1 MILISKEESRRLTVN
16 GIKRYRQRMQILS
29 LLYEHRSLSA
39 SDLSK
44 EVRISLPTTK
54 TLLDELIALK
64 AVETSGIGESRGGR
78 KPALYSLVAEAFYI
92 VAVDMGR
99 YKAKATIFNCHNEE
113 VTPIRFIET
122 NIDDPKLVDKLHE
135 MATEMVREAGISED
149 KIVAVG
155 VDMPGLIDSVEGINY
170 TIKNASLQNV
180 KRRFGAKFRK
190 TVYIDNDARM
200 QAFGEFVFGKAQNTV
215 NSVVL
220 NWSWGLGVGMIL
232 NGQLYSG
239 SRGFA
244 GEFSHIRL
252 EDEGELC
259 ICGKRGCIET
269 MASANKLLSL
279 AKSGVK
285 NGTISQL
292 TRIFKNNP
300 DEMQTEDV
308 INAARGGDEFAISI
322 LNQVG
327 SALGKG
333 LSILIQL
340 LNPELIVLSGPIS
353 QANQYIMTPIQ
364 QSLNQYCLE
373 NICSNVR
380 LEISEI
386 DEHSGLLGIAAMLF
400 QKVFGDAMDELK

>member
-1 MILISKEESRRLTVN
+1 
-16 GIKRYRQRMQILS
+16 
-29 LLYEHRSLSA
+29 
-39 SDLSK
+39 
-44 EVRISLPTTK
+44 
-54 TLLDELIALK
+54 
-64 AVETSGIGESRGGR
+64 
-78 KPALYSLVAEAFYI
+78 
-92 VAVDMGR
+92 
-99 YKAKATIFNCHNEE
+99 
-113 VTPIRFIET
+113 
-122 NIDDPKLVDKLHE
+122 
-135 MATEMVREAGISED
+135 
-149 KIVAVG
+149 
-155 VDMPGLIDSVEGINY
+155 
-170 TIKNASLQNV
+170 
-180 KRRFGAKFRK
+180 
-190 TVYIDNDARM
+190 M

-269 MASANKLLSL
+269 MASANKLLNL

>member
-1 MILISKEESRRLTVN
+1 
-16 GIKRYRQRMQILS
+16 
-29 LLYEHRSLSA
+29 
-39 SDLSK
+39 
-44 EVRISLPTTK
+44 
-54 TLLDELIALK
+54 
-64 AVETSGIGESRGGR
+64 
-78 KPALYSLVAEAFYI
+78 
-92 VAVDMGR
+92 
-99 YKAKATIFNCHNEE
+99 
-113 VTPIRFIET
+113 
-122 NIDDPKLVDKLHE
+122 
-135 MATEMVREAGISED
+135 
-149 KIVAVG
+149 
-155 VDMPGLIDSVEGINY
+155 
-170 TIKNASLQNV
+170 
-180 KRRFGAKFRK
+180 
-190 TVYIDNDARM
+190 
-200 QAFGEFVFGKAQNTV
+200 
-215 NSVVL
+215 
-220 NWSWGLGVGMIL
+220 MIL

-269 MASANKLLSL
+269 MASAHKLLNL
-279 AKSGVK
+279 AISGVK
-285 NGTISQL
+285 NGTVSQL